1 MEDLYR
7 KEIDQSDKS
16 LLQTFEIHFQT
27 EKHNFSPIFCY
38 CVSMLSRYWEKKEN
52 KASDWFSQ
60 MDKNQ
65 SNNDPPKK

>member
-1 MEDLYR
+1 MEDLCR
-7 KEIDQSDKS
+7 KEIDQSETS
-16 LLQTFEIHFQT
+16 LLQAFEIHFSKSTIFCFVTVCHCWAGT
-27 EKHNFSPIFCY
+27 EKQ
-38 CVSMLSRYWEKKEN
+38 EN

>member
-1 MEDLYR
+1 MEDLCR

-16 LLQTFEIHFQT
+16 LLQTFEIHFVNRKAQLFVT
-27 EKHNFSPIFCY
+27 VCQCWVGIEK
-38 CVSMLSRYWEKKEN
+38 KKEN

>member
-1 MEDLYR
+1 MEDLCR
-7 KEIDQSDKS
+7 KEIEQSDKS
-16 LLQTFEIHFQT
+16 LLQTFEIHFVNRKAQLFVT
-27 EKHNFSPIFCY
+27 VCQCWVGIEKQ
-38 CVSMLSRYWEKKEN
+38 EN

>member
-1 MEDLYR
+1 MEDLCR

-16 LLQTFEIHFQT
+16 LLQTFEMNRKAQFFVTVCQCWVGI
-27 EKHNFSPIFCY
+27 EKQ
-38 CVSMLSRYWEKKEN
+38 EN